1 MVVLIVGSYHQPEFA
16 KIYPPVER
24 VFHPSLP
31 EQEKFLSFDRLW
43 EIYEEESPMPSEEN
57 FYEYQLCDPEI
68 QMGIKK
74 IAWDAFA
81 ALNGTG
87 YTRVDVR
94 VDKHTGQANVL
105 EVNAQCG
112 ISEDENFT
120 SIGAILK
127 YTNQTFTE
135 LVIHIINDA
144 FARRKN

>member
-1 MVVLIVGSYHQPEFA
+1 
-16 KIYPPVER
+16 
-24 VFHPSLP
+24 
-31 EQEKFLSFDRLW
+31 
-43 EIYEEESPMPSEEN
+43 
-57 FYEYQLCDPEI
+57 
-68 QMGIKK
+68 MGIKK